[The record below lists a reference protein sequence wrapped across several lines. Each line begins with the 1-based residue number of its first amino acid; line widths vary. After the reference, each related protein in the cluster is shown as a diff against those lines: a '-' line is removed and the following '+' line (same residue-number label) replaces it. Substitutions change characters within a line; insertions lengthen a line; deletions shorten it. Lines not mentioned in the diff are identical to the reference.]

1 MMPKKPKTKYAKSG
15 NINIAYQV
23 LGEGPIDIVYIPG
36 WVSNLDMMW
45 TETRLATFLTKLSS
59 FSRLILF
66 DKRGTGLSDRMN
78 KYSTLEERMDDIR
91 AVMDAVGSESAA
103 LFGHSEG
110 GSVSMLF
117 AATYPE
123 RTIALVTF
131 GVFAKRKYSKDY
143 PWAPT
148 DAKRQLSYKM
158 VEDKWADGDMQGL
171 KSLVPSLADDD
182 IFMDW
187 FASYLRSGASPGA
200 ALELLRLN
208 TDVDIIG
215 ILSSI
220 RVPTLLLHRTGDI
233 DVHVDEAKFIAERI
247 SNSKFVELQGD
258 DHLFWAGNSYSILAE
273 IEEFITGVR
282 PNKVFDRVLST
293 ILFTDIVRSTEH
305 LSKSGDKKWMNIL
318 EKHNALVREELRR
331 FNGKEIKNTGDGFLA
346 TFDGPS
352 RAVRCAQAIRDGIK
366 KLGIEITVGIHT
378 GECEIFDAGDIG
390 GIAVHIAARVLSKA
404 QPNQIL
410 ISMTVKHLLSSN
422 EFQLTDLGNVSLKG
436 IEDDFRIYALEEQK
450 ITSNIN

>member
-1 MMPKKPKTKYAKSG
+1 M
-15 NINIAYQV
+15 NIAYQV

-378 GECEIFDAGDIG
+378 GECEIFDAGD
-390 GIAVHIAARVLSKA
+390 
-404 QPNQIL
+404 
-410 ISMTVKHLLSSN
+410 
-422 EFQLTDLGNVSLKG
+422 
-436 IEDDFRIYALEEQK
+436 
-450 ITSNIN
+450 